1 MGIGFNCIFRN
12 LYHLTNTKLRVN
24 GHLGASPE
32 LSSPKKGSRAVLAAV
47 GKYIFSPI
55 PEGLKPLNLLIKN
68 QKIWISRCVAP
79 EILCPD

>member
-55 PEGLKPLNLLIKN
+55 PLIKN